1 MSALAY
7 SRLCIAPRVTDNI
20 RIIHSLIL
28 RGFAVIRVLF
38 LLLTVVLLAACAP
51 TGQVISLSPSGAV
64 DESDVGVGREVAVR
78 AVNDRDRVR
87 LGTAESRITEAE
99 PLVSD
104 RDLAEV
110 VTDAAKEA
118 LRRKGFRPVAWNES
132 ANRRLTV
139 RIRELDHSVSSSVP
153 RQVRTRVELSFDAA
167 NDGRSLS
174 GSSRSTQTDAVTVR
188 PSPRDNAEYINN
200 AIDGALRN
208 LYNDRLMDF
217 LANP

>member
-1 MSALAY
+1 M
-7 SRLCIAPRVTDNI
+7 
-20 RIIHSLIL
+20 
-28 RGFAVIRVLF
+28 
-38 LLLTVVLLAACAP
+38 LLTSVLLAACAT

-78 AVNDRDRVR
+78 AVNERDRIH
-87 LGTAESRITEAE
+87 LGTADSRIAETE

-104 RDLAEV
+104 RDLSDV
-110 VTDAAKEA
+110 VTEAAKEA
-118 LRRKGFRPVAWNES
+118 LRRKGFRPVAWDSS

-139 RIRELDHSVSSSVP
+139 RIRELEHNVSSAVP
-153 RQVRTRVELSFDAA
+153 RQVRTRVELAFDAA

-188 PSPRDNAEYINN
+188 PSPRDNAEYINK